1 MTELF
6 LNRLEESLKSFEGD
20 EVELVLVA
28 NKVVDKYVKPDDEFK
43 VTLAKILKV
52 QSDPKIDEHISMWV
66 LLCAQVLLLRHAKT
80 LGDTDTFKSVGDEIK
95 KTLEKF
101 DELDNIN

>member
-6 LNRLEESLKSFEGD
+6 LDRLEESLKSFDGD

-43 VTLAKILKV
+43 VTLAEILKV
-52 QSDPKIDEHISMWV
+52 DSDPDIDEHISTWV
-66 LLCAQVLLLRHAKT
+66 LLCSQVLLLRYVKT

-95 KTLEKF
+95 KTLVKFEKF
-101 DELDNIN
+101 DKLN

>member
-1 MTELF
+1 MTQLF
-6 LNRLEESLKSFEGD
+6 LDRLEDSLKSFEGD

-43 VTLAKILKV
+43 VTLANIMQV
-52 QSDPKIDEHISMWV
+52 RFDPKIDEHISTWV
-66 LLCAQVLLLRHAKT
+66 LLCSQVLLLRYVKT
-80 LGDTDTFKSVGDEIK
+80 LGDIDTFKSVGDEIK

-101 DELDNIN
+101 DKFDN

>member
-6 LNRLEESLKSFEGD
+6 LNRLQESLESFEGE

-28 NKVVDKYVKPDDEFK
+28 NKVVNKYVKPDDEFK
-43 VTLAKILKV
+43 VTLAEILKV
-52 QSDPKIDEHISMWV
+52 QSDPKIDEHISTWV

-80 LGDTDTFKSVGDEIK
+80 LGDTDTFKSLGDEIK
-95 KTLEKF
+95 KTLDKF
-101 DELDNIN
+101 DNLN

>member
-6 LNRLEESLKSFEGD
+6 LDRLEESLKSFDGD

-43 VTLAKILKV
+43 VTLANIMQV
-52 QSDPKIDEHISMWV
+52 RFDPKIDEHISTWV
-66 LLCAQVLLLRHAKT
+66 LLCSQVLMLRYAKT
-80 LGDTDTFKSVGDEIK
+80 LGDKDTFKSVGDEIK
-95 KTLEKF
+95 KTLDK
-101 DELDNIN
+101 LDNIN

>member
-1 MTELF
+1 MTQLF
-6 LNRLEESLKSFEGD
+6 LDRLEESLKSFEGD

-43 VTLAKILKV
+43 VTLANIMQV
-52 QSDPKIDEHISMWV
+52 RFDPKIDDHISTWV
-66 LLCAQVLLLRHAKT
+66 LLCSQVLMLRYAKT
-80 LGDTDTFKSVGDEIK
+80 LGDKDTFKSVGDEIK

-101 DELDNIN
+101 DKLDNIN

>member
-6 LNRLEESLKSFEGD
+6 LDRLEESLKSFEGD

-43 VTLAKILKV
+43 VTLAEILKV
-52 QSDPKIDEHISMWV
+52 QSDPKIDEHISTWV

-80 LGDTDTFKSVGDEIK
+80 LGDKDTFKSVGDEIK